1 MNTVKGGTWQLV
13 RKIVTWRGK
22 DIYQIIATDVTEQEA
37 ANRQLQEYHQQLEER
52 KEQLQIVL
60 DNLEAIKRQEAFSK
74 TYNYIHDVLGQKISM
89 LQQIFHRELVPDRDM
104 LLPLIESLSGE
115 IAAEREENPAE
126 MYQKIVSSFAPL
138 GVNLNKTGNLP
149 ENEAIARVMVNIIR
163 EGVTNAVRHGQ
174 AQNIDIV
181 IKAGEGYTLSIVN
194 DGRLSAE
201 NIIQGGGLREINR
214 KITELGGLLQIKTRP
229 EFQLIVEIPRP
240 RGAI

>member
-1 MNTVKGGTWQLV
+1 
-13 RKIVTWRGK
+13 
-22 DIYQIIATDVTEQEA
+22 
-37 ANRQLQEYHQQLEER
+37 
-52 KEQLQIVL
+52 
-60 DNLEAIKRQEAFSK
+60 
-74 TYNYIHDVLGQKISM
+74 
-89 LQQIFHRELVPDRDM
+89 
-104 LLPLIESLSGE
+104 
-115 IAAEREENPAE
+115 

-181 IKAGEGYTLSIVN
+181 IKEGEGYTLSIVN